1 MTCHASCAECQDPL
15 PLLYRSERRCGP
27 FHQRDE
33 GWKLAGLGIEQ
44 VEKGEHL
51 GLKSKECVEVV
62 GIWMIGSEVVGIMV
76 CADVSASYGQE
87 A

>member
-15 PLLYRSERRCGP
+15 PLLYRPERRCGP

-33 GWKLAGLGIEQ
+33 GWKLSGLGIER

-51 GLKSKECVEVV
+51 GLKSKECVAGE
-62 GIWMIGSEVVGIMV
+62 GGKERRITPTPAQS
-76 CADVSASYGQE
+76 CHQAPQR
-87 A
+87 